1 MKYIWIALVV
11 LVLQGCATPYQ
22 KGGFKGGSSE
32 TQLDE
37 NVFNVS
43 FKGNGY
49 TGRKRVLDFTLL
61 RSAELATQSGYNYFV
76 VIASENYRSYSM
88 ATASDGQTYNIS
100 KPNSSNTIVCFK
112 DKPENGFSY
121 NAEFISESIK
131 EKYGIAPESN

>member
-22 KGGFKGGSSE
+22 KDGFKGGFSE

-43 FKGNGY
+43 FKGNGN
-49 TGRKRVLDFTLL
+49 TGRERVSDFTLL

-88 ATASDGQTYNIS
+88 STASDGQTYNIS

-121 NAEFISESIK
+121 NAEFISASIK